1 MPVFRRLAP
10 AVALIA
16 ALSAGAADA
25 ACYADYKARR
35 DRPYA
40 LAYGVIALPDSACT
54 PAAAARETAARIG
67 RDGWTLLQI
76 VSIFGPDGLAPR
88 RADAGDHFLRY

>member
-1 MPVFRRLAP
+1 MPPTRLP
-10 AVALIA
+10 ALAL
-16 ALSAGAADA
+16 ALALALVAGAADA

-40 LAYGVIALPDSACT
+40 LAYGVIELPDSACT
-54 PAAAARETAARIG
+54 PAAARAETAARIG

-76 VSIFGPDGLAPR
+76 VSIFGPEGLAQR